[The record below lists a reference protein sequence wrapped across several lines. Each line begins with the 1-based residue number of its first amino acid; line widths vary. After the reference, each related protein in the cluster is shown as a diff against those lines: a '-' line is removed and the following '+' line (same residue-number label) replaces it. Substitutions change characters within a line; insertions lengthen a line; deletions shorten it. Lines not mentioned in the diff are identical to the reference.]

1 VSAAAYGLL
10 REEGTISRMKSL
22 LKSLLMTCTMTHRSR
37 RTAALLCALIAA
49 ATSPAAAQKA
59 PPPKVVFLGDATTYN
74 WSLPAN
80 SNAFQANPKWNNQ
93 GLTGKQT
100 SAQMLARFQADVVS
114 YHPAI
119 VHILAGAIDIALVDD
134 ANRPLLIDVFE
145 TNMIAM
151 VAQATHANIKVI
163 LGTIPPQ
170 LFADSVQQPQISIV
184 FEPTLIQELNAWIE
198 SYGSANHIPV
208 VNYHDVLCTCIG
220 STNPGPSGYYP
231 FMSSDGSTPSPA
243 GYAAIT
249 PLVEIAIATLGLTL
263 KSGYLANS
271 GSVQSITEGGSIQF
285 TAYGMYSDG
294 IPRALLN
301 TDFAG
306 LIGAWSSSNPSV
318 MYVGYNG
325 EAFALSPGEA
335 TISLTTL
342 GDVSFSS
349 WNVTVEPAPE

>member
-1 VSAAAYGLL
+1 MMT
-10 REEGTISRMKSL
+10 R
-22 LKSLLMTCTMTHRSR
+22 LMSDHCQRIVVLVCS
-37 RTAALLCALIAA
+37 LIAGVTS
-49 ATSPAAAQKA
+49 ATAQKA
-59 PPPKVVFLGDATTYN
+59 PPPKVVFLGDATTFN

-100 SAQMLARFQADVVS
+100 SAQMLARFQSDVVS

-119 VHILAGAIDIALVDD
+119 VHILAGAIDIGLVDD
-134 ANRPLLIDVFE
+134 ANRALLIDVFE
-145 TNMIAM
+145 TNMTAM
-151 VAQATHANIKVI
+151 VAEATHANIKVI

-170 LFADSVQQPQISIV
+170 LIADSVQQPQISLV

-198 SYGSANHIPV
+198 SYGLANHIPV
-208 VNYHDVLCTCIG
+208 VNYHDALCACVG

-231 FMSSDGSTPSPA
+231 LMSSDGSTPSPA

-249 PLVEIAIATLGLTL
+249 PLLEIAIATLGLTL
-263 KSGYLANS
+263 KSGYLANP
-271 GSVQSITEGGSIQF
+271 GNVQSVTEGSSIQL
-285 TAYGMYSDG
+285 TAYGLYSDG

-306 LIGAWSSSNPSV
+306 LIGTWSSSNPSV

-325 EAFALSPGEA
+325 EAFALSPGQA

-342 GDVSFSS
+342 GGVSFSS
-349 WNVTVEPAPE
+349 WNVTVEPAPD

>member
-1 VSAAAYGLL
+1 
-10 REEGTISRMKSL
+10 
-22 LKSLLMTCTMTHRSR
+22 MTHRRTHRKR
-37 RTAALLCALIAA
+37 RIATLLCSLLAA
-49 ATSPAAAQKA
+49 VPSVAAVQKA

-93 GLTGKQT
+93 GLTGRQT

-114 YHPAI
+114 NHPAI

-134 ANRPLLIDVFE
+134 ADRASLIDVFE
-145 TNMIAM
+145 TNMISM
-151 VAQATHANIKVI
+151 VAQAAHANIKVI

-170 LFADSVQQPQISIV
+170 LIADSVQQPQTSIV

-208 VNYHDVLCTCIG
+208 INYHDVLCTCVG

-231 FMSSDGSTPSPA
+231 LMSSDGSTPSPA

-249 PLVEIAIATLGLTL
+249 PLVQIAIATLDLTL
-263 KSGYLANS
+263 NSGYLANL
-271 GSVQSITEGGSIQF
+271 GSVRSITEGASIQF
-285 TAYGMYSDG
+285 TAYGQYSDG
-294 IPRALLN
+294 IPRAMLN

-306 LIGAWSSSNPSV
+306 LIGTWSSSNPSA

-335 TISLTTL
+335 TISFTTL
-342 GDVSFSS
+342 GGVSFSP
-349 WNVTVEPAPE
+349 WNMTVEPAPD